1 MTDTQEDYIDD
12 AYQENDELPIEIE
25 AMMNEMTLE
34 EATKTVVNI
43 AWACTVD
50 NSARYFKEE
59 DYWRDMTAIEIVKA
73 SFSVSGET
81 GDKDG

>member
-1 MTDTQEDYIDD
+1 MADTYG

-25 AMMNEMTLE
+25 AMMNEMTLK
-34 EATKTVVNI
+34 EATKIVVFT

-73 SFSVSGET
+73 SLSVSDET
-81 GDKDG
+81 GGKDG